1 MNPENKIT
9 ITCISYK
16 YLALALIVILMVFFQ
31 LPQLSSLFSDA
42 DKAVMILRLVNTH
55 QTLTL
60 QNSKTAAAPASEKKI
75 KFVI

>member
-1 MNPENKIT
+1 
-9 ITCISYK
+9 
-16 YLALALIVILMVFFQ
+16 MVFFQ